1 MEFSEMWDFEDP
13 AGTRTRFQELLARTD
28 HPAERAEIGTQIA
41 RTHGLE
47 LDFESADAVLDRVDA
62 SLTADMAAARIRS
75 LLERGR
81 VRNSSGDRAA
91 ARAPFEAALAAAQD
105 AGMDDLA
112 VDAAHMLAIAT
123 SGDEAAWNERA
134 LAISAASADPA
145 ARRWQGS
152 LYNNLGWTYHDRRDH
167 ERALVMFERCLA
179 YFEAAGSVDRANI
192 ARWSIGKTYRFL
204 GRIDEALEVHRGLLM
219 QPGYDGTPSEGYA
232 REEIAECLLK
242 RGEPDDARPEFA
254 RAWQLLHDD
263 PWLQRDEA
271 PRLRRMHDLGAR
283 PAQ

>member
-1 MEFSEMWDFEDP
+1 MDFSEAWDFADP
-13 AGTRTRFQELLARTD
+13 AGSRARFEELLARTD
-28 HPAERAEIGTQIA
+28 DPAERAEIGTQIA

-47 LDFESADAVLDRVDA
+47 LDFDSADAVLDRVEA
-62 SLTADMAAARIRS
+62 SLTADMAGARIRS

-81 VRNSSGDRAA
+81 VRNSSGDPAA
-91 ARAPFEAALAAAQD
+91 ARAPFEAAMVAAQD

-123 SGDEAAWNERA
+123 GGDEAVAWNARA
-134 LAISAASADPA
+134 LAMSVASADPA

-152 LYNNLGWTYHDRRDH
+152 LYNNLGWTYHNRGDH
-167 ERALVMFERCLA
+167 EQALAMFARALA
-179 YFEAAGSVDRANI
+179 YFEAVGLVDRANI

-204 GRIDEALEVHRGLLM
+204 GRIGEALEIHRGLLG

-232 REEIAECLLK
+232 REEIAECLLGQ
-242 RGEPDDARPEFA
+242 GERDDAGPEFA

-263 PWLQRDEA
+263 PWLRRDEA
-271 PRLRRMHDLGAR
+271 PRLRRMHDLGF
-283 PAQ
+283 PG